1 MDLYLVGMH
10 TGMVLDGIKPCA
22 EGYDLWSYR
31 YLNCRSTFQMVEERK
46 QKQKPID
53 SERLV

>member
-46 QKQKPID
+46 QKQKSID